1 MAKAASEMLRSI
13 LAVLFAM
20 MVVSLFCEAMNRTR
34 ATVLLAM
41 NFLILMSEMPNL
53 KELLPVWA

>member
-1 MAKAASEMLRSI
+1 
-13 LAVLFAM
+13 
-20 MVVSLFCEAMNRTR
+20 MNRTR